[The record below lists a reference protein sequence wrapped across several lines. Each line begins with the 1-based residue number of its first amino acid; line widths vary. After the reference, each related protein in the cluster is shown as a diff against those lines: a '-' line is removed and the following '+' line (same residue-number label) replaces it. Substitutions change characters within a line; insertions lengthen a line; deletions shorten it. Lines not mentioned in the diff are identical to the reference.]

1 MLRINYKSNR
11 TNMEEIEKQEAPKID
26 TVKEETTPTQEKKSG
41 GCLKG
46 CLIALVILFVIFVII
61 AIAGYFG
68 YKRVMKS
75 MEQKDLGI
83 TYSQQDYD
91 DLMQQVGLDADPSQL
106 CIDCPTPTF
115 SDPHEVSLTVT
126 DEQAS
131 AAFEYI
137 NQHLSYASI
146 SGTQIDISDGE
157 AKLSTKLVFQGKEFP
172 IYMTGSI
179 SKDSETSIAGNIS
192 SLKAGALPV
201 PASVISL
208 VENTLLDIA
217 NEKISSAGDSIRID
231 SLELTDSGVVF
242 DGLVP
247 TKAE

>member
-1 MLRINYKSNR
+1 
-11 TNMEEIEKQEAPKID
+11 MEEIEKQEP
-26 TVKEETTPTQEKKSG
+26 VKEETPIVEKKKSG

-46 CLIALVILFVIFVII
+46 CLIGLGVLFLLFLII

-91 DLMQQVGLDADPSQL
+91 QLMQEIGLEADPSQL
-106 CIDCPTPTF
+106 CIDCPTPIF

-126 DEQAS
+126 DSQAS

-146 SGTQIDISDGE
+146 SGTQIDIGNGE
-157 AKLSTKLVFQGKEFP
+157 AQLSTNLVFQGKEFP
-172 IYMTGSI
+172 IYMTGNI
-179 SKDSETSIAGNIS
+179 SKASETSLGGDIT
-192 SLKAGALPV
+192 SLNAGALSV
-201 PASVISL
+201 PASIISL
-208 VENTLLDIA
+208 VEDTLLDIA

-242 DGLVP
+242 DGVVP
-247 TKAE
+247 SKAE

>member
-1 MLRINYKSNR
+1 
-11 TNMEEIEKQEAPKID
+11 MEEIEKQQAPTTD
-26 TVKEETTPTQEKKSG
+26 TVKEETTPIQEKKSG

-46 CLIALVILFVIFVII
+46 CLIALVILFILFIII
-61 AIAGYFG
+61 AVAGYFG

-91 DLMQQVGLDADPSQL
+91 DLMQDIGLDADPSQL

-115 SDPHEVSLTVT
+115 SDPHEVSLTVS
-126 DEQAS
+126 DSQAS

-146 SGTQIDISDGE
+146 SGTQIDIGDGE
-157 AKLSTKLVFQGKEFP
+157 AQLSTNLVFQGKEFP

-179 SKDSETSIAGNIS
+179 AKDSETLLTGDIT

-201 PASVISL
+201 PNSVVSL
-208 VENTLLDIA
+208 VEGTLLDIA

-231 SLELTDSGVVF
+231 SLELTESGVVF